1 MSQPDLGDIAA
12 PLVARDPLSIDEIPL
27 PRGYDRSIL
36 EPSMKLLQ
44 RAEHEA
50 KVHDRLEARA
60 LIMRKASKDKAYQRK
75 VLELCRRDPVFWCE
89 HFLWTYDDRVQTD
102 EPFVLYPF
110 QIEKMVAPFLEMIKT
125 TGRERWTECHEKS
138 RGVGYTWVELFL
150 VLWLFSFYENWS
162 TLIGSVHEKEVDD
175 GGQEAT
181 HESLFGKLRYMMN
194 HLPRWMRD
202 ELYGPWIRQDK
213 FNKANTLKNPLRPKN
228 IIKGKQFGSMFG
240 RSQRFSWVWGD
251 EIAHA
256 PEMKNADTSLK
267 QTTNRASFGST
278 PNGKHTLHYQFM
290 RGNLKVHRY
299 TLHWS
304 EHPELD
310 VDWYNTQRQ
319 HMTDEQIAQE
329 LDIDYES
336 SAGNR
341 VLPEVKV
348 STHFFEHEDKLPN
361 ARLEDGRMVYDG
373 TLYDPS
379 LPLHVIIDPGIS
391 DNMAAIWTQSDQ
403 YNGEHRIVDFVQT
416 QDRAIDWIVPLITG
430 QVPETTYRGDGWK
443 HVYNPAEQEII
454 RRHGRWEAPE
464 EIFGD
469 AYGSTRS
476 MATGGSAYDELE
488 KYGLML
494 CPIKILDELQ
504 SISHLQLLMRHVK
517 VSMHLEVQRNGPEHT
532 TPTFSEVLS
541 QWRYKKSEEGHSAVR
556 KKPVHDR
563 YCHGGDC
570 LKIWGFTI
578 DLPDAQVMQA
588 AAGRVHR
595 AAGHS
600 VSVSKPYR
608 PRR

>member
-1 MSQPDLGDIAA
+1 MSAPELGGLVA
-12 PLVARDPLSIDEIPL
+12 PLVAREPLSLEDIPL
-27 PRGYDRSIL
+27 PRGYPRSIL
-36 EPSMKLLQ
+36 DPVQKQLQ
-44 RAEHEA
+44 REEHEE
-50 KVHDRLEARA
+50 KIRDRLEARA
-60 LIMRKASKDKAYQRK
+60 RIMRRADKDKAYQRK
-75 VLELCRRDPVFWCE
+75 VIELCRRDPVFWCE
-89 HFLWTYDDRVQTD
+89 HFLWTYDDRIATD
-102 EPFVLYPF
+102 EPFILYEF
-110 QIEKMVAPFLEMIKT
+110 QIEKMVKPFLRMIQT
-125 TGRERWTECHEKS
+125 QGRERWTECHEKS
-138 RGVGYTWVELFL
+138 RGVGYTWVELML
-150 VLWLFSFYENWS
+150 VLWMFTFAENWS

-194 HLPRWMRD
+194 HLPRWMRQ
-202 ELYGPWIRQDK
+202 EVYGPWISQDR

-256 PEMKNADTSLK
+256 PEMRNADTSLK

-278 PNGKHTLHYQFM
+278 PNGKHTFHFQLM
-290 RGNLKVHRY
+290 RGPLKVHRY

-310 VDWYNTQRQ
+310 ADWYNSQRE

-336 SAGNR
+336 SAGGR
-341 VLPEVKV
+341 VLPEVK
-348 STHFFEHEDKLPN
+348 SATHFWLPDPPMPN
-361 ARLEDGRMVYDG
+361 VRDDEGRAVFDG
-373 TLYDPS
+373 TLYDPTM
-379 LPLHVIIDPGIS
+379 PVQVVIDPGIS
-391 DNMAAIWTQSDQ
+391 DNLAVIWTQG
-403 YNGEHRIVDFVQT
+403 NPLLGEYRIIDFVQT
-416 QDRAIDWIVPLITG
+416 QDVAIDWLVPFLTG
-430 QVPETTYRGDGWK
+430 AVPEVTYRGDPWL
-443 HVYNPAEQEII
+443 HVYNDVEKHII
-454 RRHGRWEAPE
+454 ARHARWDAPS

-488 KYGLML
+488 KYGLTV
-494 CPIKILDELQ
+494 CPIKVLDELQ
-504 SISHLQLLMRHVK
+504 SISHLQLLMRHVRI
-517 VSMHLEVQRNGPEHT
+517 SLHLEEQRNGPEHT
-532 TPTFSEVLS
+532 TPTFSEVCS
-541 QWRYKKSEEGHSAVR
+541 QWRYKKTEEGKSITR

-570 LKIWGFTI
+570 MKIWGETI
-578 DLPDAQVMQA
+578 DLPDAQVMQT

-595 AAGHS
+595 AVGHS
-600 VSVSKPYR
+600 VSVPKPYR